1 MKKDVLIYFD
11 LITSIQTVQEVDE
24 LSLELDVL
32 ISTLFKSEK
41 MTLEKALSSI
51 RTKSKDMI
59 MEIFS
64 KNNLDLANKDTV
76 RDFLDTLKDLIKKFK
91 VIKLILAFE
100 PTPKTIENI
109 HEFVSENI
117 GVGFV
122 LDIEKDESVL
132 AGSVVIF
139 NGKYNDFTLRK
150 SLEETFKGK
159 REEIT
164 KLLNY

>member
-1 MKKDVLIYFD
+1 MKKNVLMYFD
-11 LITSIQTVQEVDE
+11 LITAIQTVQEVDE
-24 LSLELDVL
+24 LSLELDTL
-32 ISTLFKSEK
+32 TSTLFKSEK
-41 MTLEKALSSI
+41 MTLEKALSSV
-51 RTKSKDMI
+51 RTTSKDMI

-64 KNNLDLANKDTV
+64 KNNLDLTNKETV

-100 PTPKTIENI
+100 PSQKTIENI

-117 GVGFV
+117 GVGYV
-122 LDIEKDESVL
+122 LDIEKDERAL

-150 SLEETFKGK
+150 SLEETFKEK
-159 REEIT
+159 RGQI
-164 KLLNY
+164 LNY

>member
-1 MKKDVLIYFD
+1 MKKNVLIYFD
-11 LITSIQTVQEVDE
+11 LITAIKTVQEVDK

-32 ISTLFKSEK
+32 ALALFKSEK
-41 MTLEKALSSI
+41 MTLEEALSSI
-51 RTKSKDMI
+51 RTTSRDMI

-64 KNNLDLANKDTV
+64 KNNLDLTNKETV

-100 PTPKTIENI
+100 PSLKTIENI
-109 HEFVSENI
+109 HEFVSRNI

-122 LDIEKDESVL
+122 LDIEVLESVL

-139 NGKYNDFTLRK
+139 NGEYKDFTLKRT
-150 SLEETFKGK
+150 LEEVFINK
-159 REEIT
+159 RGEIL
-164 KLLNY
+164 KFMQ

>member
-1 MKKDVLIYFD
+1 MTQLD
-11 LITSIQTVQEVDE
+11 LMTSLKTTQEVDE
-24 LSLELDVL
+24 LSLELDSL
-32 ISTLFKSEK
+32 TSALFKSEE

-51 RTKSKDMI
+51 RTRSKDMI

-64 KNNLDLANKDTV
+64 KNNLDSTNKETV
-76 RDFLDTLKDLIKKFK
+76 RDFLDTLRELIKNFK

-100 PTPKTIENI
+100 PSQKTIENI
-109 HEFVSENI
+109 HNFVSENI

-132 AGSVVIF
+132 GGSVVIF

-150 SLEETFKGK
+150 TLEKVFENKKG
-159 REEIT
+159 EF
-164 KLLNY
+164 LLVK